1 MKNGIV
7 CKVRNILGL
16 YWVVFDEPTDE
27 GTVAAAPQQKA
38 IPG

>member
-1 MKNGIV
+1 MELYAKLE
-7 CKVRNILGL
+7 ILWV

-27 GTVAAAPQQKA
+27 DTVAAAPQQKA